1 MKLSQMMIMNIYT
14 AASGLSLHLVMA
26 ALLVSTPHTQHFYTV
41 VGTQKYDI
49 ISKKFALPFFQ

>member
-26 ALLVSTPHTQHFYTV
+26 ALLVSTPHNTALLHR
-41 VGTQKYDI
+41 GEDYDI
-49 ISKKFALPFFQ
+49 ISEKFALPFFK

>member
-26 ALLVSTPHTQHFYTV
+26 ALLVSSPHTQHFYTV
-41 VGTQKYDI
+41 VRTYRVSQKKVG
-49 ISKKFALPFFQ
+49 SQK